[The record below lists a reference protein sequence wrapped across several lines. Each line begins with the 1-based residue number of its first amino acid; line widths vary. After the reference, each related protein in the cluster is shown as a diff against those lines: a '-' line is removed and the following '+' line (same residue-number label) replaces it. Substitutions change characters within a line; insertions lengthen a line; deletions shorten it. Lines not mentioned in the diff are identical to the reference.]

1 MLGIILISISSLFNE
16 LATSLGKYE
25 VRKREESI
33 YTMGFLNLFWGTI
46 ILLIIAWARNNFIF
60 STASLPTFIIRAILE
75 ILQTHVAILAVIKA
89 DRSTFGFLRIITI
102 PLLLTIDIFL
112 GYNISVKQEIGITL
126 MVISLIFIFINH
138 GIKKNGAGLVLFT
151 AINSALTI
159 SLFKYNISHF
169 NSVEAE
175 QSIMHL
181 ILMVYLFTMGLF
193 VAKENSFKA
202 IKKPLLFLQSSFM
215 GLAGVTGSF
224 AFSFAPTSIINTAE
238 RSLSIL
244 FAAISGNIYFH
255 EKHFLIK
262 IVSLTFIIAGLILL
276 TT

>member
-1 MLGIILISISSLFNE
+1 MFGIILASLSSLFGE
-16 LATSLGKYE
+16 CATSLGKYE
-25 VRKREESI
+25 VRKHEESV

-60 STASLPTFIIRAILE
+60 SAASLPTFIVRAILE
-75 ILQTHVAILAVIKA
+75 IVQTHIAILAIIKA

-102 PLLLTIDIFL
+102 PLLLTIDIIL
-112 GYNISVKQEIGITL
+112 GYTIGAKQEIGIIL
-126 MVISLIFIFINH
+126 IVASLIFIFFNH
-138 GIKKNGAGLVLFT
+138 GIKKIGAGLVLFT
-151 AINSALTI
+151 AINSAFTI

-181 ILMVYLFTMGLF
+181 ILMVYLFVMAFF
-193 VAKENSFKA
+193 VAKENSLKTL
-202 IKKPLLFLQSSFM
+202 KKPLLFLQSSCM
-215 GLAGVTGSF
+215 GLAGAAGSF

-238 RSLSIL
+238 RSSSVL
-244 FAAISGNIYFH
+244 FAALSGNIYFH

-262 IVSLTFIIAGLILL
+262 IVSLILIILGLILL
-276 TT
+276 VA